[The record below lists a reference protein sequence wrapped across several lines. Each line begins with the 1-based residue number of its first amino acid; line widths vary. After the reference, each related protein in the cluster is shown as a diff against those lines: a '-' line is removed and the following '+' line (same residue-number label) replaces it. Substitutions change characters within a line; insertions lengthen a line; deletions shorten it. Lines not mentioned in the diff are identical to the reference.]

1 MLETVLNHL
10 HNWFPVAGG
19 ARAGTFI
26 IVSGTLKAEFLA
38 NGQYYRIE
46 GSVFNDGLHRYPC
59 DEDGRMSD
67 ETFTGRIIPLAIPK
81 AVIKLS
87 EEIGKW
93 CESNPVS
100 DKTSESF
107 DGYSY
112 TRGSGTDGSSSGG
125 WQAAFRSRLNAW
137 KKVG

>member
-10 HNWFPVAGG
+10 HNWFPVTGA

-26 IVSGTLKAEFLA
+26 IVSGKIKLDHVLE
-38 NGQYYRIE
+38 GQYYKIE
-46 GSVFNDGLHRYPC
+46 GSVFNNGLHKYG
-59 DEDGRMSD
+59 DGDDVLTD

-81 AVIKLS
+81 KVIKLAD
-87 EEIGKW
+87 EIKVW
-93 CESNPVS
+93 CESNPAS
-100 DKTSESF
+100 DKISESF

-112 TRGSGTDGSSSGG
+112 TRGTDGNGSASGG

>member
-10 HNWFPVAGG
+10 HNWFPVKGA

-26 IVSGTLKAEFLA
+26 IVSGAISLSNVRE
-38 NGQYYRIE
+38 GQHYKIE
-46 GSVFNDGLHRYPC
+46 GSVFNDGLHKYG
-59 DEDGRMSD
+59 DTSDKLMD
-67 ETFTGRIIPLAIPK
+67 ETFTGRIVPLAVPREVVK
-81 AVIKLS
+81 LAEKIKS
-87 EEIGKW
+87 W

-100 DKTSESF
+100 DKISESF

-112 TRGSGTDGSSSGG
+112 TRGTDGTGGASGG
-125 WQAAFRSRLNAW
+125 WQAAFRKELNAW

>member
-10 HNWFPVAGG
+10 HNWFPVTSA

-26 IVSGTLKAEFLA
+26 IVSGSLPLTNVLD
-38 NGQYYRIE
+38 GQYYKIE
-46 GSVFNDGLHRYPC
+46 GSVFNDGLHKYG
-59 DEDGRMSD
+59 DAEDKLTD
-67 ETFTGRIIPLAIPK
+67 ETFTGHIIPLAIPK
-81 AVIKLS
+81 TVIKLAD
-87 EEIGKW
+87 EIKVW

-100 DKTSESF
+100 DKISESF

-112 TRGSGTDGSSSGG
+112 TRGTDGNGSASGG
-125 WQAAFRSRLNAW
+125 WQAAFRKELNAW

>member
-10 HNWFPVAGG
+10 HNWFKIKGA

-26 IVSGTLKAEFLA
+26 IVSGTLVLDHVLD
-38 NGQYYRIE
+38 GQYYLIE
-46 GSVFNDGLHRYPC
+46 GSVFNDGLHKRG
-59 DEDGRMSD
+59 DDKDKLID
-67 ETFTGRIIPLAIPK
+67 ETFVGRIIPLAIPK
-81 AVIKLS
+81 AVIKLA
-87 EEIGKW
+87 EEIEEW
-93 CESNPVS
+93 CKNNPAS
-100 DKTSESF
+100 DKVSESF

-112 TRGSGTDGSSSGG
+112 TRASGADGSACGG

>member
-10 HNWFPVAGG
+10 HNWFEIRGA
-19 ARAGTFI
+19 ARAETFS
-26 IVSGTLKAEFLA
+26 IVSGALELSFLL

-46 GSVFNDGLHRYPC
+46 GSVFNDGLHKYG
-59 DEDGRMSD
+59 DTEDALED

-81 AVIKLS
+81 AVVNLS
-87 EEIGKW
+87 DEIAAW
-93 CESNPVS
+93 CANNPAS
-100 DKTSESF
+100 DKISESF

-112 TRGSGTDGSSSGG
+112 SRGTDGNGSAAGG
-125 WQAAFRSRLNAW
+125 WQTAFRSRLNTW